1 MPPCTCEQPGEE
13 SPPSGHVH
21 LHYCLFMLVDK
32 RHPED
37 RISVSKCLPGFRA
50 RARSDISMEK
60 NRELEITEKRK
71 GEKVEKV

>member
-1 MPPCTCEQPGEE
+1 
-13 SPPSGHVH
+13 
-21 LHYCLFMLVDK
+21 MLVDK

-37 RISVSKCLPGFRA
+37 TISVSKCLPGFRA